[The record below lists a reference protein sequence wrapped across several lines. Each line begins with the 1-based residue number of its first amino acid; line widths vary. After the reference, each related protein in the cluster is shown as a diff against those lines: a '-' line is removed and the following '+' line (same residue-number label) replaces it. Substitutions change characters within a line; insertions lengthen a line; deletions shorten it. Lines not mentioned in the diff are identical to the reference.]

1 MYRMTCLSRSS
12 SRGECKLF
20 PNFGNISPENRL
32 QLRLYCENHLENRFS
47 VLVILKNAN
56 SFSSLNTMSWKWCNG
71 KWDTSRNV
79 QYEEFER
86 TKLFILF
93 DLFQKRALWVKR
105 QKISNIFNAEFV
117 RNAETR
123 SNVKVPWMSQNAWSG
138 HDCKSI
144 YHAEYGCVTTPRPQQ
159 KRLDS
164 TKPSVPGCALPSPR
178 YLARVAQRA
187 VERGSASALHNFA
200 SSSASFLGAI
210 RLCKILLSHFPRC

>member
-32 QLRLYCENHLENRFS
+32 ELRLYCENHLENRFS

-86 TKLFILF
+86 TKLFIIF
-93 DLFQKRALWVKR
+93 DLFQKRGLWVKR
-105 QKISNIFNAEFV
+105 QNISNTFNAEFV

-123 SNVKVPWMSQNAWSG
+123 STSKFHEWVKM
-138 HDCKSI
+138 HDPVTIASLF
-144 YHAEYGCVTTPRPQQ
+144 TTP
-159 KRLDS
+159 S
-164 TKPSVPGCALPSPR
+164 TDASPR
-178 YLARVAQRA
+178 RGLSKKGWTLQNPVYLDAPFLR
-187 VERGSASALHNFA
+187 RG
-200 SSSASFLGAI
+200 I
-210 RLCKILLSHFPRC
+210 